1 MDNLTTLKRELSE
14 RQAEYNDLLDL
25 SEDSGCDLYNVDT
38 KSEAIKIF
46 QEQIDSLIKE
56 IDNIQ
61 ESNLDP
67 DAEMEDKLYHF
78 AFPTERDYWAYKGF

>member
-25 SEDSGCDLYNVDT
+25 SEDAVCDLYNVDT
-38 KSEAIKIF
+38 KEEAIKIF
-46 QEQIDSLIKE
+46 QEQIGSLIKE

-67 DAEMEDKLYHF
+67 DAEMEQRLYHF
-78 AFPTERDYWAYKGF
+78 AFPTERAYWAYRY

>member
-25 SEDSGCDLYNVDT
+25 SEDAVCDLYNVDT
-38 KSEAIKIF
+38 KEEAIKIF
-46 QEQIDSLIKE
+46 QEQIGSLIKE

-67 DAEMEDKLYHF
+67 DAEMEQRMYHF
-78 AFPTERDYWAYKGF
+78 AFPTERAYWAYRY

>member
-25 SEDSGCDLYNVDT
+25 SEDAVCDLYNVDT

-46 QEQIDSLIKE
+46 QEQIGSLIKE

-67 DAEMEDKLYHF
+67 DAEMEQRMYHF
-78 AFPTERDYWAYKGF
+78 AFPTERAFWAYKGC

>member
-14 RQAEYNDLLDL
+14 RQAEYNDLLNL
-25 SEDSGCDLYNVDT
+25 SEDAVCDLYNVDT
-38 KSEAIKIF
+38 KEEAIKIF

-56 IDNIQ
+56 IDNVQ

-67 DAEMEDKLYHF
+67 DAEMEERMLHF
-78 AFPTERDYWAYKGF
+78 AFPTERAYWAYRY

>member
-25 SEDSGCDLYNVDT
+25 SEDAVCDMYNVDT
-38 KSEAIKIF
+38 KSEAINIF

-67 DAEMEDKLYHF
+67 DAEMEQRMYHF
-78 AFPTERDYWAYKGF
+78 AFPTERAFWAYKGC

>member
-25 SEDSGCDLYNVDT
+25 SEDAVCDLYNVDT

-67 DAEMEDKLYHF
+67 DAEMEQCLHHF
-78 AFPTERDYWAYKGF
+78 AFPTERAYWAYRF